1 LAALPSIPGPPR
13 ESYARLFLRFLRFGL
28 LAWGGP
34 VAQID
39 MIRHELVER
48 ERWVTHD
55 RFLRTL
61 AVYQALPGP
70 EAHELCVYFGL
81 LSRGRLG
88 GVLAGLGFML
98 PGFLL
103 MLLLSWLYA
112 GHGIDQGSM
121 AAAFAGVQPAVVALI
136 VRAVGRIGSRA
147 LTTLWLGLL
156 AALGFLASVIGLH
169 FLLTLGGC
177 GALYA
182 SLRRG
187 KRLAA
192 LALLVLL
199 TAGVLW
205 FPTSPSESATRESGP
220 AAHAVSVP
228 ALFLSG
234 LRTGLLTFGGAYTAI
249 PFLQHDAVV
258 RAGFMTN
265 REFLDGIALGGV
277 LPAPLI
283 IFGTFVGYI
292 GGGVLGALSLTVG
305 IFLPAFSFTLIGHQ
319 YLERAVHNRALH
331 DLLDGITAGVV
342 GLIAATTLDLAC
354 STLTAPASLAIFA
367 VALIVLILW
376 RAGYAVAV
384 VMLGAA
390 LAGWLRLG

>member
-1 LAALPSIPGPPR
+1 MADVPTIPGPPH
-13 ESYARLFLRFLRFGL
+13 ESYSRLFLRFLRFGL

-61 AVYQALPGP
+61 AVYQVLPGP

-98 PGFLL
+98 PGFVL

-136 VRAVGRIGSRA
+136 VRAIGRIGSRA
-147 LTTLWLGLL
+147 LTTPWLGLL

-169 FLLTLGGC
+169 FLFTLGGC

-182 SLRRG
+182 SLRRR
-187 KRLAA
+187 KRVVA
-192 LALLVLL
+192 LVLLVLL
-199 TAGVLW
+199 AAGLLW
-205 FPTSPSESATRESGP
+205 LPPPPSASSIRESGS
-220 AAHAVSVP
+220 AVHTLSVP
-228 ALFLSG
+228 ALFVSG

-292 GGGVLGALSLTVG
+292 GGGVLGALALTVG
-305 IFLPAFSFTLIGHQ
+305 IFLPAFSFTLVGHE
-319 YLERAVHNRALH
+319 YLERAVHNPALH
-331 DLLDGITAGVV
+331 DLLDGVTAGVV
-342 GLIAATTLDLAC
+342 GLIAATTLDLAR
-354 STLTAPASLAIFA
+354 SALTSPASLAIFA
-367 VALIVLILW
+367 VALLALILW
-376 RAGYAVAV
+376 RAGYAVAI
-384 VMLGAA
+384 VMLAAA
-390 LAGWLRLG
+390 LAGWLWLR

>member
-1 LAALPSIPGPPR
+1 MISDPPN
-13 ESYARLFLRFLRFGL
+13 ESYPRLFLRFLRFGL

-48 ERWVTHD
+48 ERWVTQE

-61 AVYQALPGP
+61 AVYQVLPGP
-70 EAHELCVYFGL
+70 EAHELCVYFGM

-88 GVLAGLGFML
+88 GLLAGLGFML

-103 MLLLSWLYA
+103 MFLLSWLYA
-112 GHGIDQGSM
+112 GHGLDHGRM

-136 VRAVGRIGSRA
+136 VRAIGRIGRRA
-147 LTTLWLGLL
+147 LTTLWLGIVAILALL
-156 AALGFLASVIGLH
+156 ASLLQVH
-169 FLLTLGGC
+169 FLLTLGGA
-177 GALYA
+177 GVLYA
-182 SLRRG
+182 LLHRGRR
-187 KRLAA
+187 AA
-192 LALLVLL
+192 ALVLL
-199 TAGVLW
+199 VALAAGLFW
-205 FPTSPSESATRESGP
+205 LPMPAQDSPFPERNGAAAGAP
-220 AAHAVSVP
+220 ALP

-249 PFLQHDAVV
+249 PFLQYDAVV
-258 RAGFMTN
+258 RGGFMTN

-292 GGGVLGALSLTVG
+292 GGGAAGALALTAG
-305 IFLPAFSFTLIGHQ
+305 IFLPAFSFTLVGHS
-319 YLERAVHNRALH
+319 YLERAVHNPALH

-342 GLIAATTLDLAC
+342 GLIAATTLDLAR
-354 STLTAPASLAIFA
+354 SALTGPAALVIFA
-367 VALIVLILW
+367 AALVTLILW
-376 RAGYAVAV
+376 RAGYAIAL
-384 VMLGAA
+384 VMIAAA
-390 LAGWLRLG
+390 LAGWLWLA